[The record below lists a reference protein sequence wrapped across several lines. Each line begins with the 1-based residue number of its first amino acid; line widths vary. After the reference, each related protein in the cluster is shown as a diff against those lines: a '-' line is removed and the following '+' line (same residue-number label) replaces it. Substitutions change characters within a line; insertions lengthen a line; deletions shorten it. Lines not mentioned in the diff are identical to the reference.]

1 MSIVDDAK
9 TSLDPSLIR
18 WGGYGLAAVGVAAV
32 AYAWWRP
39 GMLTT
44 ALALVLALAPVGI
57 GAAYPQLFEVN
68 YRGGRGFN
76 PIVGFAAL
84 VLLLLALSL
93 HLVDARPPWIA
104 AFVVG
109 AALGAATWAAAQAPG
124 LVSPIQA
131 LLSVAIIGGVYGY
144 GAYAVADVRFDP
156 SPGTAYQAAIV
167 GKNTSTSRSS
177 TYYHLSLAPWGPVT
191 AAASSVTVSKSVYDA
206 LQPGDP
212 VCLTLHPGAMGT
224 GWYDVAL
231 CGGASG
237 PA

>member
-1 MSIVDDAK
+1 MSIVEDAK
-9 TSLDPSLIR
+9 PSLDPNLIR
-18 WGGYGLAAVGVAAV
+18 WGGHGLVVVGVAAG
-32 AYAWWRP
+32 AYAWMRP
-39 GMLTT
+39 GMLST
-44 ALALVLALAPVGI
+44 ALALVLALASVGI

-84 VLLLLALSL
+84 VLLLLTFSL

-109 AALGAATWAAAQAPG
+109 AALGAATWSAAQAPG
-124 LVSPIQA
+124 LASPIQA
-131 LLSVAIIGGVYGY
+131 LLTVAIIGGVYAY
-144 GAYAVADVRFDP
+144 AAYAVADVRFDP

-167 GKNTSTSRSS
+167 GENTSMSRSS
-177 TYYHLSLAPWGPVT
+177 TYYHLSPPPWGPVT
-191 AAASSVTVSKSVYDA
+191 AASSVTVSKSVYDA

-212 VCLTLHPGAMGT
+212 ICLTLHPGAMGA
-224 GWYDVAL
+224 GWYDVGL
-231 CGGASG
+231 CGASG